1 MLTVERAEALTDFLK
16 SDINRAEELLA
27 KEPEEALK
35 AINDSGY
42 DFNIDELNEYCSE
55 FKEIVAKGE
64 LDETQLEDVSGGAVI
79 TITAATIWGLAAC
92 FGGGAAIGI
101 AAGAKW

>member
-1 MLTVERAEALTDFLK
+1 M
-16 SDINRAEELLA
+16 
-27 KEPEEALK
+27 
-35 AINDSGY
+35 
-42 DFNIDELNEYCSE
+42 
-55 FKEIVAKGE
+55 AKGE
-64 LDETQLEDVSGGAVI
+64 LDETRLEDVSGGAVI